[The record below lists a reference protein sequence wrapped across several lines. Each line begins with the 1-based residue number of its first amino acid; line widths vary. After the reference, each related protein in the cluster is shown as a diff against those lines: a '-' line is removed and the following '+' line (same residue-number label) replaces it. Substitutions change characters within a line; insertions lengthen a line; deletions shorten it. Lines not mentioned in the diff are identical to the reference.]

1 MTTQQLNENEAKIE
15 LEKDIQDAVRKY
27 YHKTVISAELEVQ
40 VSWPL
45 SIHSAVVTIMSKPIT
60 K

>member
-1 MTTQQLNENEAKIE
+1 MTTEQLNENEAIIE

-40 VSWPL
+40 ISWPR
-45 SIHSAVVTIMSKPIT
+45 IYSAEVTIISKPIIE
-60 K
+60 